1 MIQIKITDPK
11 VTNRKKTITFKDV
24 YIENGVLMDE
34 NGSVGDQLKPELP
47 DGVEY
52 FTFKLSF
59 ELPDEADDE
68 GNDREP
74 RGYDDLDLE

>member
-11 VTNRKKTITFKDV
+11 ITNRKKTITFKDV

-47 DGVEY
+47 EGVEY

-59 ELPDEADDE
+59 ELPDEDDDD
-68 GNDREP
+68 GNDGAH

>member
-11 VTNRKKTITFKDV
+11 VTNRKKNITFKDV
-24 YIENGVLMDE
+24 YINEDGVLMDE
-34 NGSVGDQLKPELP
+34 NGSVGEQLKPELP
-47 DGVEY
+47 EGVEY

-59 ELPDEADDE
+59 ELPDEADDD
-68 GNDREP
+68 NDGAP